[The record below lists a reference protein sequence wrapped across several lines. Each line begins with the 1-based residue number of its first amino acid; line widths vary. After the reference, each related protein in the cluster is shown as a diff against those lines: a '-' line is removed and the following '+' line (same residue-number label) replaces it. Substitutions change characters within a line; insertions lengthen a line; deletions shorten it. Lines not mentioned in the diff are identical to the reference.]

1 MLIISAKGS
10 VKRSPIGARFTEVV
24 KAVSGSG
31 ISLTLSPGLVVIP
44 AKGFGKML
52 PLGIK
57 FADACCGVD
66 GISWTVSAKEFAKML
81 LICARSTENLVS
93 SFS

>member
-1 MLIISAKGS
+1 MLIISAKCS
-10 VKRSPIGARFTEVV
+10 VKRSPIGARFTEAVT
-24 KAVSGSG
+24 AVSGGG

-57 FADACCGVD
+57 FADACCGVH
-66 GISWTVSAKEFAKML
+66 GISWTVSANEFAKML
-81 LICARSTENLVS
+81 LICVRSTENLVS
-93 SFS
+93 

>member
-10 VKRSPIGARFTEVV
+10 VKRSPIGARFTEAV

-52 PLGIK
+52 
-57 FADACCGVD
+57 
-66 GISWTVSAKEFAKML
+66 